1 MGCVCFLHP
10 QGTAQA
16 GLRVAPVLPRGW
28 WSAQVLVGARAWGV
42 GVQGAGAGLCCGEW
56 VLWGPGVLPCLW
68 APVGLCLRCLW
79 FTFDPVLY
87 ICKQL

>member
-1 MGCVCFLHP
+1 MCALCI
-10 QGTAQA
+10 
-16 GLRVAPVLPRGW
+16 PRGQLRLA
-28 WSAQVLVGARAWGV
+28 SGSPPSCP
-42 GVQGAGAGLCCGEW
+42 GAGGVHRCWWVCKGLVLGCAVGEW